1 VTDGV
6 RLTINIIYT
15 KLYEVIE
22 LILSSRKEILM
33 SESPTA
39 HLTPQAGLI
48 PAINAW
54 EFYLNDQ
61 GRSPNTV
68 KAFLSD
74 VRLLTQV
81 LPPDRTLGAIT
92 TNDLNNFLHWLEHER
107 SVPCSP
113 KTLARRVT
121 AIKSFFR
128 WLQNGGALLVNP
140 AEKVVQHSVLSPI
153 PEVLTETEIDA
164 VLLAADRSR
173 RATRPDARP
182 YTLLSLLLAT
192 GIKKSEC
199 LGIHLNHIDL
209 QSPGEPYVFIRY
221 ASPANRYKERK
232 LTLPEDWL
240 PAYEEYLTQYNPVDR
255 LFPWSPR
262 RLEYLLEDI
271 GKEAGLPKHLSFDMC
286 RWTCVLQDFL
296 NNVEPEKIRQ
306 KLGISKIQW
315 REINLKLRQLAG
327 KDE

>member
-1 VTDGV
+1 
-6 RLTINIIYT
+6 
-15 KLYEVIE
+15 
-22 LILSSRKEILM
+22 M
-33 SESPTA
+33 SESSTS
-39 HLTPQAGLI
+39 HLTTQTSLI

-81 LPPDRTLGAIT
+81 LAPDLTLGAVT
-92 TNDLNNFLHWLEHER
+92 TNDLNDFLHWLEHER
-107 SVPCSP
+107 DVPCSP

-128 WLQNGGALLVNP
+128 WLQKGGALLVDP
-140 AEKVVQHSVLSPI
+140 AEKVVQHSVISPI
-153 PEVLTETEIDA
+153 PEVLNEAEIEA
-164 VLLAADRSR
+164 VMLAADRSR

-182 YTLLSLLLAT
+182 YTLLALLLAT

-199 LGIHLNHIDL
+199 LGIHINHIDL

-240 PAYEEYLTQYNPVDR
+240 LAYEEYLTQYNPVDR
-255 LFPWSPR
+255 LLPWSPR

-286 RWTCVLQDFL
+286 RWTCALQDYL
-296 NNVEPEKIRQ
+296 NNCLLYTSPSPR
-306 KLGISKIQW
+306 
-315 REINLKLRQLAG
+315 
-327 KDE
+327 D